1 MIWLNLGIVFEKS
14 FQFNFRNMKKIF
26 ALLFIAATFIS
37 TANAQ
42 KEKDQESG
50 NDYKDLLTLF
60 VADKFERC
68 LYKAE
73 DYTLDD
79 KTKKDALP
87 YLYVSRCYFEM
98 SKREEFKAKY
108 PNAFK
113 ESMKYIAKY
122 AAKDKE
128 KVYYGEYEEFIS
140 TLRSAAISEA
150 EGFFETEK
158 YTKSKAIYD
167 QLTKLDANDA
177 GAQIMLGLNQAALKA
192 KKESETAFVAAM
204 AILEGKTASKGKEQL
219 ALLKNALIGL
229 AVGLNDAGRKEDA
242 KTWIEYGQ
250 EYFKDDKEFALA
262 YDTIVG

>member
-1 MIWLNLGIVFEKS
+1 MNWLNLGIVFEKS
-14 FQFNFRNMKKIF
+14 LQYNFRNMRKIF
-26 ALLFIAATFIS
+26 ALLFIAASFIS

-73 DYTLDD
+73 GYTLDD

-87 YLYVSRCYFEM
+87 YLYVSRCYYEM
-98 SKREEFKAKY
+98 SKRDEFKAKY

-113 ESMKYIAKY
+113 DSMKFIAKY
-122 AAKDKE
+122 ASKDKD
-128 KVYYGEYEEFIS
+128 KVYYAEYEDFIS
-140 TLRSAAISEA
+140 SLRTDAIAEA
-150 EGFFETEK
+150 NNFFESEK
-158 YTKSKAIYD
+158 YTKSKALYD
-167 QLTKLDANDA
+167 QLTKLDGNDA
-177 GAQIMLGLNQAALKA
+177 GAFIMLGLNNSVLKA
-192 KKESETAFVAAM
+192 KKEAEAALIK
-204 AILEGKTASKGKEQL
+204 AAEILESKSASKGKEQL
-219 ALLKNALIGL
+219 AMLKDALIGL
-229 AVGLNDAGRKEDA
+229 ATILNDSGNKAEA